1 MEKEEFLMVNIP
13 AEGLQRTIKLRSDF
27 HRMVNYTN

>member
-1 MEKEEFLMVNIP
+1 MKKEEFLMVNIP
-13 AEGLQRTIKLRSDF
+13 AEGLQRNIKLRSDS